1 MQHLAEKQGVS
12 GPVISE
18 VRTEILD
25 LPITRPHRFAHQ
37 TMYHQSHLL
46 VRIATEDGLEGIG
59 EGVTA
64 GGPWWGGESVETMKA
79 TIDHYLAAVL
89 VGEEASRI
97 EYLLQKM
104 DRIAAA
110 NPFAKAAIEMAC
122 YDLLGKSLSVPLYRL
137 LGGLYRESLPVL
149 WAVGAGEAD
158 ENIAEME
165 KKLKA
170 ELHSRFKIKVGA
182 ANPQADTQRIK
193 RISATLGENAR
204 LVIDPNSSWDVPTA
218 MHMVP
223 RLAEAGISL
232 LEQPI
237 PRWDVDGM
245 AKLADMQL
253 VSIMGDEGVCSSHD
267 ALAFAER
274 RAAHVFSLKL
284 HKSGG
289 ISRSKKIAAVA
300 EAAGIRCFGG
310 TNLETSVGTAAA
322 LHFYC
327 ALGNLTEDCELFGP
341 LLLADDIVEEPI
353 QYRDFQVWVPHGPG
367 LGVSLDEVKV
377 EQYRRR
383 A

>member
-12 GPVISE
+12 GPIISG
-18 VRTEILD
+18 VRAEILD

-37 TMYHQSHLL
+37 TMHHQSHLL
-46 VRIATEDGLEGIG
+46 VRITTEDGLEGVG

-79 TIDHYLAAVL
+79 TIDNYLAAIL
-89 VGEEASRI
+89 AGEDAGCI
-97 EYLLQKM
+97 ERLLQKM
-104 DRIAAA
+104 DRVAAA

-122 YDLLGKSLSVPLYRL
+122 YDLLGKSLGVPLYRI
-137 LGGLYRESLPVL
+137 LGGLYRESIPVL
-149 WAVGAGEAD
+149 WAVGAGEAED
-158 ENIAEME
+158 NIAEME
-165 KKLKA
+165 KKLA
-170 ELHSRFKIKVGA
+170 AGLHSRFKVKVGA
-182 ANPQADTQRIK
+182 ADPEADTQRIE
-193 RISATLGENAR
+193 RISATLGEDAR
-204 LVIDPNSSWDVPTA
+204 LVIDPNSSWDVPTT
-218 MHMVP
+218 MRMIP
-223 RLAEAGISL
+223 KFAEAGVSL
-232 LEQPI
+232 LEQPV
-237 PRWDVDGM
+237 PRWDIEGM

-253 VSIMGDEGVCSSHD
+253 VPLMGDEGVCSPHD

-274 RAAHVFSLKL
+274 RAAHVFSLKP
-284 HKSGG
+284 HKTGG
-289 ISRSKKIAAVA
+289 LSRTKKIAAVA

-322 LHFYC
+322 LHLYC

-353 QYRDFQVWVPHGPG
+353 RYRDFQVWAPHGPG
-367 LGVSLDEVKV
+367 LGISLDEEKV